1 MSTQDADDETLMLAY
16 RDGDASAFDVLYVRH
31 RQRLFHFLVRKTGS
45 RDIGEELYQEAWLRL
60 IRHHRDYQ
68 PTARFST
75 WLFTLAHSCLMD
87 HFRKQGRIGAVEQWG
102 DDLPDVPACA
112 LYEPTAQL
120 ESARAAQQFR
130 ACLQDLP
137 MEQREVF
144 LLREEGDFSLPDIAA
159 ITGQGLEAVK
169 SRLRYALKKLRA
181 CLGLDEAGAPGAAG
195 GDA

>member
-1 MSTQDADDETLMLAY
+1 MIDADDETLMLAY
-16 RDGDASAFDVLYVRH
+16 RDGDASAFDVLYQRH

-45 RDIGEELYQEAWLRL
+45 RETGEELYQEAWLRL

-68 PTARFST
+68 PTARFTT

-87 HFRKQGRIGAVEQWG
+87 HFRRQGRIGRHEEAVDE
-102 DDLPDVPACA
+102 LPESPACP
-112 LYEPTAQL
+112 LQEPPAQL
-120 ESARAAQQFR
+120 ESVQAVQQFR
-130 ACLQDLP
+130 LCLDGLP

-169 SRLRYALKKLRA
+169 SRLRYALKKLRH
-181 CLGLDEAGAPGAAG
+181 CLGMGDDSEGAGA
-195 GDA
+195 

>member
-1 MSTQDADDETLMLAY
+1 MSGQDADDETLMLAY
-16 RDGDASAFDVLYVRH
+16 RDGDASAFDVLYARH

-45 RDIGEELYQEAWLRL
+45 RETGEELYQEAWLRL

-68 PTARFST
+68 ASARFTT

-87 HFRKQGRIGAVEQWG
+87 HFRRQGRIGRIEQAVDE
-102 DDLPDVPACA
+102 LPDAVACT
-112 LYEPTAQL
+112 LHEPVSQL
-120 ESARAAQQFR
+120 ETLRAEQQFR
-130 ACLQDLP
+130 LCLEDLP

-169 SRLRYALKKLRA
+169 SRLRYALKKLRR
-181 CLGLDEAGAPGAAG
+181 CLGLGDDGTEAGT
-195 GDA
+195 